1 MRKRVLKATLRDRF
15 WCGVK
20 HSKLNSVF
28 LQTDG
33 ADRMLVEQPFIESVF
48 GSSLFFDLHGVSAA
62 SRARRRLPLIQSVKL
77 SVVLEPELISSF
89 LCFM

>member
-15 WCGVK
+15 RCGGK

-48 GSSLFFDLHGVSAA
+48 GSSLFFDLHGGFSRVSGKAPA
-62 SRARRRLPLIQSVKL
+62 SANT
-77 SVVLEPELISSF
+77 IS
-89 LCFM
+89 